1 MKLGPGAGFRPFR
14 LPSPKSARRLTKN
27 RLKRTQ
33 NGSAA
38 RQVRIQLHKHGD
50 SAAAFTKNGHDHSNR
65 VRGMVDA
72 LARLAGV
79 RSLVIDVPNFYR
91 LQLRRLHHKGCDLR
105 ELPLFKRKASLE
117 KLIIAANANWQIHRA
132 FFQRGPASPAVDIRQ
147 QCRQEAC

>member
-1 MKLGPGAGFRPFR
+1 LPFFAYTETAISAD
-14 LPSPKSARRLTKN
+14 LPVIRRRGEQWLHEVKFD
-27 RLKRTQ
+27 
-33 NGSAA
+33 GW
-38 RQVRIQLHKHGD
+38 RIQLHKHGD

-65 VRGMVDA
+65 VRWMVDA

-91 LQLRRLHHKGCDLR
+91 LRLRRLHHKGCDLR

-117 KLIIAANANWQIHRA
+117 KLIIAANANWQIHPA
-132 FFQRGPASPAVDIRQ
+132 FFYRGPASPAVDIRQ